1 MDLNYS
7 MLLRLLGT
15 QRPLGRTDGVRRASS
30 PDISDRGP
38 CRKRSEENRAL
49 NPRLLCIGGEDH
61 HLRIPFLLALGH
73 RGVKVTAA
81 GTGDGTPFV
90 RAGIEYHSFR
100 FDRFVNPLADL
111 TAIKW
116 LTGLIAD
123 VHPDLVQCFDTKPN
137 LLVPL
142 AARSIDGVAVIR
154 TINGLGWIYSSRSVL
169 ALALRPVYLALQRLA
184 ARGTAMTVFQNRDD
198 QTFFERYAI
207 IGKGLS
213 RLIPGSGIDVA
224 RFERAAAE
232 PSPADLRRSL
242 GLENCEIVITVTRL
256 TRQKGIPALLE
267 AAALVHAAR
276 PTVRFLL
283 VGPRE
288 SEGPLAVTQAELD
301 RHAPYVVA
309 TGMRSDVPSL
319 LKAANVF
326 AFPTEYR
333 EGVPRALLEAAL
345 AGLPIVATSMPG
357 CNDVVRDGW
366 SGFLVP
372 PHSPRLLAT
381 KILDQLD
388 DRSTA
393 RAMGARAAELVKQ
406 EFNLDLTVTRY
417 IAAYNELLDD
427 PLRSKQQVAKK
438 GPDQGSLGK
447 ARFS

>member
-1 MDLNYS
+1 M
-7 MLLRLLGT
+7 
-15 QRPLGRTDGVRRASS
+15 
-30 PDISDRGP
+30 
-38 CRKRSEENRAL
+38 

-73 RGVKVTAA
+73 RGVQVTAA
-81 GTGDGTPFV
+81 GTGDGTPFARV
-90 RAGIEYHSFR
+90 GIEYHSFR

-111 TAIKW
+111 AAIKS
-116 LTGLIAD
+116 LSGLIAD
-123 VHPDLVQCFDTKPN
+123 VRPDIVQCFDTKPN

-142 AARSIDGVAVIR
+142 AARRVAGVAVIR
-154 TINGLGWIYSSRSVL
+154 TINGLGWIHSSHSVL
-169 ALALRPVYLALQRLA
+169 AMALRPVYLALHRLA
-184 ARGTAMTVFQNRDD
+184 ARGTTMTVFQNRDD
-198 QTFFERYAI
+198 QTFFERYAM

-213 RLIPGSGIDVA
+213 RLIPGSGIDVG
-224 RFERAAAE
+224 RFEQAVAAG

-267 AAALVHAAR
+267 AAALIHAAR

-288 SEGPLAVTQAELD
+288 SEGRLAVTQAELD

-309 TGMRSDVPSL
+309 IGTRSDVPSL
-319 LKAANVF
+319 LKAAHVF

-345 AGLPIVATSMPG
+345 AGLPIVATNMPG
-357 CNDVVRDGW
+357 CNDVVRDGR

-381 KILDQLD
+381 KIIDLLD
-388 DRSTA
+388 DRSAA
-393 RAMGARAAELVKQ
+393 RAMGARAAELVRQ
-406 EFNLDLTVTRY
+406 EFNLDLTVARY
-417 IAAYNELLDD
+417 IAAYNALLAD
-427 PLRSKQQVAKK
+427 PLRSKLQPARK
-438 GPDQGSLGK
+438 GPDHGSLGK
-447 ARFS
+447 ERFS

>member
-1 MDLNYS
+1 M
-7 MLLRLLGT
+7 T
-15 QRPLGRTDGVRRASS
+15 
-30 PDISDRGP
+30 
-38 CRKRSEENRAL
+38 
-49 NPRLLCIGGEDH
+49 PRLLCIGGEDH

-73 RGVKVTAA
+73 RGVRVTAA
-81 GTGDGTPFV
+81 GTGDGTPFA
-90 RAGIEYHSFR
+90 RAGIEYRSFR

-111 TAIKW
+111 TAVR
-116 LTGLIAD
+116 LLACLIAD
-123 VHPDLVQCFDTKPN
+123 VRPDLVQCFDTKPN

-142 AARSIDGVAVIR
+142 AARSSDGVAVIR
-154 TINGLGWIYSSRSVL
+154 TINGLGWIYSSGSAL
-169 ALALRPVYLALQRLA
+169 ALTLRPVYLALQRLA
-184 ARGTAMTVFQNRDD
+184 ARRTAMTVFQNRDD

-213 RLIPGSGIDVA
+213 RLIPGSGIDVG
-224 RFERAAAE
+224 RFEQAASAG

-242 GLENCEIVITVTRL
+242 GLKDSEIVITVTRL

-267 AAALVHAAR
+267 AAALIHEVR

-301 RHAPYVVA
+301 RHAPYVIA

-319 LKAANVF
+319 LKTADVF

-345 AGLPIVATSMPG
+345 AGLPIVATNMPG

-381 KILDQLD
+381 KIIDLLD
-388 DRSTA
+388 DRSTG
-393 RAMGARAAELVKQ
+393 RAMGRRAAELVRQ
-406 EFNLDLTVTRY
+406 EFNLDLTVARY
-417 IAAYNELLDD
+417 VAAYNELLDD
-427 PLRSKQQVAKK
+427 PLRSQLQMARK
-438 GPDQGSLGK
+438 GHDHGSLGK
-447 ARFS
+447 ERFS

>member
-1 MDLNYS
+1 MNL
-7 MLLRLLGT
+7 
-15 QRPLGRTDGVRRASS
+15 
-30 PDISDRGP
+30 
-38 CRKRSEENRAL
+38 
-49 NPRLLCIGGEDH
+49 RLLCIGGEDH
-61 HLRIPFLLALGH
+61 YLRIPFLLALGQ

-81 GTGDGTPFV
+81 GTGDATPFAS
-90 RAGIEYHSFR
+90 AGIEYHSYR

-111 TAIKW
+111 AAIKL
-116 LTGLIAD
+116 LTRLIAD
-123 VHPDLVQCFDTKPN
+123 VRPDLVQCFDTKPN

-142 AARSIDGVAVIR
+142 AARRLGGVAVIR
-154 TINGLGWIYSSRSVL
+154 TINGLGWIYSSHSAL
-169 ALALRPVYLALQRLA
+169 ALALRPVYVALHRLA
-184 ARGTAMTVFQNRDD
+184 AGGTAMTVFQNRDD
-198 QTFFERYAI
+198 QTFFERCAI
-207 IGKGLS
+207 VGKGSS

-224 RFERAAAE
+224 RFERAAAGE
-232 PSPADLRRSL
+232 PSAADLRRSL

-256 TRQKGIPALLE
+256 TRQKGIPTLLE
-267 AAALVHAAR
+267 AAALIHAAR

-309 TGMRSDVPSL
+309 VGTRSDVPSL
-319 LKAANVF
+319 LKAADVF

-345 AGLPIVATSMPG
+345 AGLPIVATNMPG

-381 KILDQLD
+381 KILDLLD

-393 RAMGARAAELVKQ
+393 RAMAAHAAELVRQ
-406 EFNLDLTVTRY
+406 EFNLDLTVARY

-427 PLRSKQQVAKK
+427 PLRSKLQAARK
-438 GPDQGSLGK
+438 GRDRVSLGNE
-447 ARFS
+447 RFS

>member
-1 MDLNYS
+1 M
-7 MLLRLLGT
+7 
-15 QRPLGRTDGVRRASS
+15 
-30 PDISDRGP
+30 
-38 CRKRSEENRAL
+38 

-81 GTGDGTPFV
+81 GTGDGTPFA

-111 TAIKW
+111 AAIKS
-116 LTGLIAD
+116 LSGLIGD
-123 VHPDLVQCFDTKPN
+123 VRPDIVQCFDTKPN

-142 AARSIDGVAVIR
+142 AARRIAGVAVIR
-154 TINGLGWIYSSRSVL
+154 TINGLGWIHSSHSVL
-169 ALALRPVYLALQRLA
+169 ALALRPVYLALHRLA
-184 ARGTAMTVFQNRDD
+184 ARGTTMTVFQNRDD
-198 QTFFERYAI
+198 QTFFERYAM

-213 RLIPGSGIDVA
+213 RLIPGSGIDVG
-224 RFERAAAE
+224 RFEQAVAAG

-267 AAALVHAAR
+267 AAALIHAAR

-288 SEGPLAVTQAELD
+288 SEGRLAVTQAELD

-309 TGMRSDVPSL
+309 IGTRSDVPSL
-319 LKAANVF
+319 LKAAHVF

-345 AGLPIVATSMPG
+345 AGLPIVATNMPG
-357 CNDVVRDGW
+357 CNDVVRDGR

-381 KILDQLD
+381 KIIDLLD
-388 DRSTA
+388 DRSAA
-393 RAMGARAAELVKQ
+393 RAMGARAAELVRQ
-406 EFNLDLTVTRY
+406 EFNLDLTVARY
-417 IAAYNELLDD
+417 IAAYNALLAD
-427 PLRSKQQVAKK
+427 PLRSKLQPARK
-438 GPDQGSLGK
+438 GPDHGSLGK
-447 ARFS
+447 ERFS

>member
-1 MDLNYS
+1 M
-7 MLLRLLGT
+7 
-15 QRPLGRTDGVRRASS
+15 
-30 PDISDRGP
+30 
-38 CRKRSEENRAL
+38 

-61 HLRIPFLLALGH
+61 YLRIPFLLALCH

-81 GTGDGTPFV
+81 GTGDGTPFA

-111 TAIKW
+111 TAIKS
-116 LTGLIAD
+116 LAGLIAD

-142 AARSIDGVAVIR
+142 AARGLDGVAVIR
-154 TINGLGWIYSSRSVL
+154 TINGLGWIYSSRSIL

-207 IGKGLS
+207 IGRGLS
-213 RLIPGSGIDVA
+213 RLIPGSGIDVG
-224 RFERAAAE
+224 RFERAVAAE
-232 PSPADLRRSL
+232 PSPTELRRSL

-267 AAALVHAAR
+267 AAALVHEVR

-301 RHAPYVVA
+301 RHAAYVVA
-309 TGMRSDVPSL
+309 TGTRSDVPSL
-319 LKAANVF
+319 LKTADVF

-345 AGLPIVATSMPG
+345 AGLPIVATRMPG

-372 PHSPRLLAT
+372 PRSPHLLAT
-381 KILDQLD
+381 KILDLLD
-388 DRSTA
+388 DRSAA
-393 RAMGARAAELVKQ
+393 RAMGARAAELVRR
-406 EFNLDLTVTRY
+406 EFNLDLTVARY

-427 PLRSKQQVAKK
+427 PLRSKLPAARK
-438 GPDQGSLGK
+438 GPNRGSLRK
-447 ARFS
+447 ERFS